1 MGLKVTGICGGG
13 VIEVN
18 KRVAREA
25 YGASCELCGWDKAP
39 CDIHHIDYQ
48 EHMILQE
55 NIKHSSGKERTELL
69 ELAKSLGFER
79 FRNGRLSKNNSL
91 ENLVVVCPN
100 CHREIHE
107 SDMGKE
113 ILEFLPPRKKQHNH

>member
-1 MGLKVTGICGGG
+1 M
-13 VIEVN
+13 IEVN

-25 YGASCELCGWDKAP
+25 REAYGAACELCGWGKAP

-55 NIKHSSGKERTELL
+55 NIKHSNGKSRTALL
-69 ELAKSLGFER
+69 ELATSLGFER
-79 FRNGRLSKNNSL
+79 FSNGRLSKNN
-91 ENLVVVCPN
+91 NLDNLAVVCPN

-107 SDMGKE
+107 TDMGKE
-113 ILEFLPPRKKQHNH
+113 ILEYLPPRQRKEDAPSTNCNC